1 MSAIV
6 SRETMA
12 PDAFRAQAN
21 VSRETIARLETYAA
35 ALRRW
40 NQALSLVSAASLT
53 DLWRRHFLDSAQ
65 LLPLAPSAAR
75 VWLDLGSGAGFPGMI
90 LAMLGAPDVHLVES
104 ERRKCEFLRAVAR
117 DTATE
122 LTIHCRRVED
132 MPALNADVVTARAL
146 APLPRLIA
154 LTGRFATADTIGL
167 FPKGARVVDEWTDLA
182 KYPTINVERVASR
195 SSSSGTILRVKGF
208 SDT

>member
-1 MSAIV
+1 
-6 SRETMA
+6 MA
-12 PDAFRAQAN
+12 PDAFRAEAN
-21 VSRETIARLETYAA
+21 VSRETMARLETYAA

-40 NQALSLVSAASLT
+40 NKALNLVSAASLT

-65 LLPLAPSAAR
+65 LLPLAPSVAR

-122 LTIHCRRVED
+122 LKIHCRRVED

-154 LTGRFATADTIGL
+154 LTGRFASADTIGL
-167 FPKGARVVDEWTDLA
+167 FPKGARVVDELTDLA

>member
-1 MSAIV
+1 VSAIV

-21 VSRETIARLETYAA
+21 VSRETMARLETYAA

-75 VWLDLGSGAGFPGMI
+75 VWIDLGSGAGFPGMI

-122 LTIHCRRVED
+122 LTIHCRRVKD

-146 APLPRLIA
+146 APLPRLIT
-154 LTGRFATADTIGL
+154 LTGRFAIADTIGL
-167 FPKGARVVDEWTDLA
+167 FLKGARVADELTDLA